1 MKRTRASGQIWR
13 AADRAAWRAERR
25 RAARRHHPDVGG
37 DLREYLRVTADI
49 DARYGLDPKAATYGS
64 APETRGRT
72 SARNDRRSRARR
84 RLAASVGRTR
94 IVSNAIRSRLPRW
107 VPGARRYTRIGP
119 WPADP

>member
-25 RAARRHHPDVGG
+25 QAARRHHPDVGG

-64 APETRGRT
+64 APGPRGRT
-72 SARNDRRSRARR
+72 SACNDSRARR
-84 RLAASVGRTR
+84 RFAASVRRTR
-94 IVSNAIRSRLPRW
+94 TVSKAIRSRLPRW